1 MKMKYYAL
9 RIIQPIFEGNICQ
22 GKQTTV
28 YVAIKDKLDSDILIE
43 FDWAV
48 VYAFQIPSYRF
59 LLYILTKPVTN
70 HIDCFKYSSSV
81 VVE

>member
-1 MKMKYYAL
+1 MKIKYYTL
-9 RIIQPIFEGNICQ
+9 RILQPIFEGNMCQ

-28 YVAIKDKLDSDILIE
+28 HVAIKNKLDSDILTE
-43 FDWAV
+43 FDWV
-48 VYAFQIPSYRF
+48 VIHAFQIPSYRF